1 MDLMRNIEVI
11 VCEDKNISPETLH
24 TKSRNRKIT
33 EAKHI
38 IIYLSDYFAK
48 RKLSYRQLAE
58 YFKLNHTTAIYAV
71 KKIDNYQ
78 KIYSTYALLLNQ
90 YKEKITILNEKNTE
104 IKKNIL
110 EVKNRIHHSLIN
122 NTIINLDDVLKY
134 NNLSIRQFSFINSNV
149 LKSNENYEIIEEKL

>member
-1 MDLMRNIEVI
+1 MDLMKKIELI
-11 VCEDKNISPETLH
+11 VCEDLNLSPELLH
-24 TKSRNRKIT
+24 TKTRYRKIT
-33 EAKHI
+33 EVKHI
-38 IIYLSDYFAK
+38 IIYLSNYFAK

-58 YFKLNHTTAIYAV
+58 YFKLNHATAIYAV

-134 NNLSIRQFSFINSNV
+134 NNFINSNV

>member
-1 MDLMRNIEVI
+1 MDLMRNIEMI
-11 VCEDKNISPETLH
+11 VCEDKNISPEILH
-24 TKSRNRKIT
+24 TKTRYRKIT
-33 EAKHI
+33 EVKHI
-38 IIYLSDYFAK
+38 IIYLSNYFAK

-58 YFKLNHTTAIYAV
+58 YFKLNHATAIYAV

-134 NNLSIRQFSFINSNV
+134 NNFINSNV

>member
-1 MDLMRNIEVI
+1 MIDLMRNIEMI
-11 VCEDKNISPETLH
+11 VCEDKNISPEILH
-24 TKSRNRKIT
+24 IKTRYRKIT
-33 EAKHI
+33 EVKHI

-48 RKLSYRQLAE
+48 RRLSYRQLAE
-58 YFKLNHTTAIYAV
+58 YFNLDHATAIYAI

-104 IKKNIL
+104 IEKNIL
-110 EVKNRIHHSLIN
+110 EIKNKIQQSLIN

-134 NNLSIRQFSFINSNV
+134 NNLFNFKC
-149 LKSNENYEIIEEKL
+149 LKIEQGYEKKKL

>member
-1 MDLMRNIEVI
+1 MDLMKKIELI
-11 VCEDKNISPETLH
+11 VCEDLNLSPELLH
-24 TKSRNRKIT
+24 TKTRYRKIT
-33 EAKHI
+33 EVKHI
-38 IIYLSDYFAK
+38 IIYLSNYFAK

-58 YFKLNHTTAIYAV
+58 YFKLNHATAIYAI

-134 NNLSIRQFSFINSNV
+134 NNFINSNV